1 MRAFVV
7 EFTFTFL
14 RHNGRLR
21 HLPEYKETFRWSPR
35 NERKLKSNLETFAN
49 FLISFRI
56 AFTCER
62 LASREILLFFV
73 QCCCI
78 ISDRKAQQREKKF
91 CGCNDW
97 RSMWMER
104 WAWKSVDFY
113 LIGSIGREN
122 LSTLFTFCAFVFL
135 SITRKLFTFE
145 DLLYSDHTAVSLC
158 VPAYCVIKVLNW
170 IPLRLRQSFP
180 YQWFFLSI
188 FRQFNIEVQT
198 NYYDDSLTP
207 FNTM

>member
-78 ISDRKAQQREKKF
+78 ISDRKAQQREKNF
-91 CGCNDW
+91 VVVMIGVQCEWNVEHGN
-97 RSMWMER
+97 RSISTWLGQLDEKIFR
-104 WAWKSVDFY
+104 LY
-113 LIGSIGREN
+113 LPFVLLYSYQLLAN
-122 LSTLFTFCAFVFL
+122 CSLSKICYILITQLFHFVFL
-135 SITRKLFTFE
+135 LIASSRSWNEFPSDYDNLFLISGSFYRYFVNLTLKFRRITMMT
-145 DLLYSDHTAVSLC
+145 V
-158 VPAYCVIKVLNW
+158 
-170 IPLRLRQSFP
+170 
-180 YQWFFLSI
+180 
-188 FRQFNIEVQT
+188 
-198 NYYDDSLTP
+198 
-207 FNTM
+207 